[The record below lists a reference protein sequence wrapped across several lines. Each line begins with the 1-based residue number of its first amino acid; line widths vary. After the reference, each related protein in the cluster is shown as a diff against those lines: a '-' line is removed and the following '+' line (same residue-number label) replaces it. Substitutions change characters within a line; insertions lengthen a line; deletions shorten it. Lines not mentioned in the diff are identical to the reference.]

1 MAELSIGEVA
11 RRAGMHTSAL
21 RYYEG
26 VRLLPAPRRVNG
38 RRRYDTSILPRIALI
53 QRAQQMG
60 LTLREIRDLCI
71 GLDNAV
77 PPSTLWHTLAER
89 KLPEVDAQL
98 ARITT
103 TRRILEKGL
112 ECACVALEQCGLLL
126 ARTNDTS
133 ELPHC

>member
-21 RYYEG
+21 RYYESVG
-26 VRLLPAPRRVNG
+26 LLPAPRRVNG
-38 RRRYDTSILPRIALI
+38 RRRYDASVLPRITLI

-60 LTLREIRDLCI
+60 LTLREIRDLCA
-71 GLDNAV
+71 GLDNNV

-98 ARITT
+98 ARIAT

-112 ECACVALEQCGLLL
+112 ECACATLAQCGLLMSHI
-126 ARTNDTS
+126 DTS
-133 ELPHC
+133 EASRC